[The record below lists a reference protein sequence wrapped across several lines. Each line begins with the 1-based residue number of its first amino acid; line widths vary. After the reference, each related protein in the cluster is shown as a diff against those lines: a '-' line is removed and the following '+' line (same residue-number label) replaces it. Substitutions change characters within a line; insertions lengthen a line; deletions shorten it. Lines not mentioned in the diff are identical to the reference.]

1 MGALYPF
8 SPLRLRCKDKRSIY
22 EMSEATTRLYLFIVG
37 HLLRM
42 IDRLV
47 DRGNSVIVIEHDRAV
62 IKNADWILLGYG

>member
-1 MGALYPF
+1 
-8 SPLRLRCKDKRSIY
+8 
-22 EMSEATTRLYLFIVG
+22 MSEATTRLYLFIVG